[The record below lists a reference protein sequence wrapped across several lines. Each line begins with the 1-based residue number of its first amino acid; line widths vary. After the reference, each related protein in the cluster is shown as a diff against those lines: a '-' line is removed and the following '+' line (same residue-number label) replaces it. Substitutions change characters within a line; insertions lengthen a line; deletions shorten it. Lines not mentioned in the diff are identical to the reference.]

1 MKIVWSKTADKQFS
15 KIDTRYKSRIKSV
28 LEKMDDK
35 ASPIS
40 DIKNCPLPKTTTGCD

>member
-1 MKIVWSKTADKQFS
+1 MKNCLVKTADKQFS
-15 KIDTRYKSRIKSV
+15 KIDTRYKSRIKSG